1 MIFTYYTDYKGG
13 INNLAV
19 AVDGITGLS
28 ATSKIDGKTAR
39 NNLKRKL
46 SKLYQKAYNKQ

>member
-19 AVDGITGLS
+19 AVEADNRIIS
-28 ATSKIDGKTAR
+28 
-39 NNLKRKL
+39 
-46 SKLYQKAYNKQ
+46 NKQN